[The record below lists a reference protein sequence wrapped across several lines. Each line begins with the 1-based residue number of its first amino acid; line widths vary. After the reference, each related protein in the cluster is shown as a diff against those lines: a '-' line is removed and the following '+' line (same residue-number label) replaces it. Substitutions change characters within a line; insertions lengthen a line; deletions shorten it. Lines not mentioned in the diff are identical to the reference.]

1 MKQIIEWLWY
11 GSAWTVIVL
20 APLLFIWFGL
30 CIGFIFRF
38 IVLTYR
44 GLWSKDDSE

>member
-1 MKQIIEWLWY
+1 MRQIIEWLWY
-11 GSAWTVIVL
+11 GSAWKVIIL

-44 GLWSKDDSE
+44 GF